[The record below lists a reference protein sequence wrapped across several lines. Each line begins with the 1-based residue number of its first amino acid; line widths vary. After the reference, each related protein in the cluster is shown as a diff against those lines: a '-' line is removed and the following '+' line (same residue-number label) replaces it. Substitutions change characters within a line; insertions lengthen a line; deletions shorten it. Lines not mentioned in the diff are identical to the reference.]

1 MCAAGWMT
9 CYAVVTAVCDIG
21 NCKLHDVSYANFMP
35 QPPPSGPEQR
45 PIATVDI
52 VIVTLSEGA
61 LRLCL
66 QRRDREPHKGE
77 LALIG
82 GYVRPEEDGDI
93 EAAARRILADKGRL
107 TGLYLEQLRSFGGPS
122 RDPRGWSISIAYL
135 VLVPEAILGAAETR
149 RAASFELIDPDRC
162 PRLPFDHSRIIVAA
176 RQRLRSKASYSTLPA
191 FLLGSQ
197 FTLPELKSVY
207 ETVMGIPLN
216 DSAFRRKLM
225 EMHILEEVE
234 AKAAAT
240 AERKRPAQLYRLA
253 KETLTEFDRT
263 V

>member
-1 MCAAGWMT
+1 
-9 CYAVVTAVCDIG
+9 
-21 NCKLHDVSYANFMP
+21 MP
-35 QPPPSGPEQR
+35 HPLPSGPEQR

-61 LRLCL
+61 LRLGL

-93 EAAARRILADKGRL
+93 EASARRILADKGRL

-135 VLVPEAILGAAETR
+135 ALVPEATLRAAETR
-149 RAASFELIDPDRC
+149 GAPPFELIDPDRC
-162 PRLPFDHSRIIVAA
+162 PRLPFDHGRIIAA
-176 RQRLRSKASYSTLPA
+176 ALQRLRSKASYSTLPA

-207 ETVMGIPLN
+207 ETVMGTPLN